1 MKEVVTGK
9 YVTVEQAEEKKAK
22 AEKRKEIGKRIL
34 LSLVL
39 GAAGAVG
46 GILVKETYN
55 AVTNKMI
62 TKR

>member
-9 YVTVEQAEEKKAK
+9 YVTVEQAEAKKAK
-22 AEKRKEIGKRIL
+22 AEKRKAIGKQIL

-46 GILVKETYN
+46 GILVKETYS